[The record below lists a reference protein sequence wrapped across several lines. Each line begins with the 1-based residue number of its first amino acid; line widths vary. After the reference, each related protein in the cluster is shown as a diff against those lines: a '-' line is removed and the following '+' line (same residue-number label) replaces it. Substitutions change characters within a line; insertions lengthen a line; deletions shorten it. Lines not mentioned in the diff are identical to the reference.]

1 MAEQALELMTVDEF
15 LAWDDGSDIR
25 HELVDG
31 VIQAMAPPAGPHGTI
46 ASNAN
51 ALIYNALYHRRPCRP
66 QSEAGIRIDD
76 RTCWQADIA
85 VTCRPPAPETVDPL
99 LVVEVL
105 SPGTRTH
112 DLGRKLNDYK
122 SLPTVQEIWMV
133 DSERRWLQLWQ
144 RDGERWIVRDL
155 VGSAQLDSTLLDA
168 TVHLDDLYAD
178 SGL

>member
-1 MAEQALELMTVDEF
+1 MAEQARKLMTVDEF
-15 LAWDDGSDIR
+15 LAWDDGSDTR

-31 VIQAMAPPAGPHGTI
+31 VIRAMSPSGGPHGTI
-46 ASNAN
+46 AAN
-51 ALIYNALYHRRPCRP
+51 AIGLLYDALRHRRPCRP

-105 SPGTRTH
+105 SPNTRTH

-122 SLPTVQEIWMV
+122 TLPTVQEIWMV
-133 DSERRWLQLWQ
+133 DSERRWVQLWQ
-144 RDGERWIVRDL
+144 RDDERWTGRDL
-155 VGSAQLDSTLLDA
+155 VGSAQLASIVLDA
-168 TVHLDDLYAD
+168 VLDLDDLYAD